1 MFTNLENH
9 CNVYLNKQKQG
20 KKRFAVTELLQ
31 TNAFLS
37 IATAGGSL
45 IMCSRSSD

>member
-1 MFTNLENH
+1 M
-9 CNVYLNKQKQG
+9 YLNKQKQG
-20 KKRFAVTELLQ
+20 KKKRKRFAVTELLQ

-45 IMCSRSSD
+45 IMCSRGSD